1 MLPISIQA
9 AQRKESVIYSD
20 FLQENPSYT
29 WFRTLDIN
37 KDGVKELIV
46 SKKQL
51 EFSANVYYCIY
62 NKKELKLFMLE
73 KYHIREHLRTEKA
86 KSFFIIPN

>member
-1 MLPISIQA
+1 MKKKMFILISFIFCLSLMLPISIQA

-51 EFSANVYYCIY
+51 EFP
-62 NKKELKLFMLE
+62 LM
-73 KYHIREHLRTEKA
+73 
-86 KSFFIIPN
+86 FIMYIQ